1 MNITLQYFN
10 LTINIESDL
19 IQLSYTISLQL
30 MASLCDISMPEEL
43 IPQRNIPHDVER
55 TEGNVPASFRD
66 VFGRLSETP
75 PTEDPAFWPVRV
87 LNELNY
93 MIVNREDATPGAL
106 NVWGVP
112 AREMGERFAPFKEH
126 IRKVRTAY
134 EILAYPH
141 CKSQGSRE
149 VIEAQLAQDQ
159 MSNERDQVEL
169 NDAELAILSKLTAAR
184 NFPFNPEKRVYQ
196 YDEVFHPSPDIEPP
210 LEGAEYF
217 KWLGEQ
223 RRARE
228 QSNG

>member
-1 MNITLQYFN
+1 
-10 LTINIESDL
+10 
-19 IQLSYTISLQL
+19 
-30 MASLCDISMPEEL
+30 MPEEL
-43 IPQRNIPHDVER
+43 TPQHNIPLDAER
-55 TEGNVPASFRD
+55 TEGNVPAPFRD
-66 VFGRLSETP
+66 VFGKLSETP

-93 MIVNREDATPGAL
+93 FIVERDHASDTL
-106 NVWGVP
+106 NVWGVNP
-112 AREMGERFAPFKEH
+112 RELGERFAPFQEH

-159 MSNERDQVEL
+159 KSNERDQVEL

-184 NFPFNPEKRVYQ
+184 NLPFNPEKRVYQ
-196 YDEVFHPSPDIEPP
+196 YEEVFHPSPDIEPP
-210 LEGAEYF
+210 LTGSAYF

-228 QSNG
+228 QGNG